1 MIKTGFPD
9 IFRVYIR
16 LEKCLKEI
24 EKRIPRA
31 NMQRLT
37 KTIRQK
43 TYLSIQNE
51 RAFATA

>member
-1 MIKTGFPD
+1 MMKTGFPD
-9 IFRVYIR
+9 FFRVYIR
-16 LEKCLKEI
+16 FEKCLKEI